1 MSTAPDL
8 GRGNT
13 LLSHPSRVRG
23 GGQPISSQPPSAPP
37 SSASAQSPTA
47 STRPSVSS
55 WSRGQPAWTKTT
67 GQPFINPQPRGGG
80 PPPIS
85 SRGGVSLS
93 FVCDADGPPLTVEGL
108 PSVHTSSSI
117 VTSLP
122 QRDHPSDAPP
132 TEFPRGGPP
141 FLPTPSPR
149 PGVGKAG
156 LPVKVLA
163 NFFRVNFQGKRIYEY
178 TVGIS
183 PSPSPSRKAELF
195 NLLERSQAQVWREFY
210 PFIVH
215 DKHAKLYSVRE
226 LPQPLVIEVT
236 EKVGPPPSHES
247 TFTFSIEKNCE
258 LNTDALSKYLKGDL
272 AYQNYNT
279 SPVIAVYNLMLQKYA
294 SSTAMRVSGGDEV
307 RSGCYYFKNTEY
319 RSGLLSHLQPQR
331 SLSDRLQAWGGV
343 FVSVRP
349 VHSQLMVNVGLCVS
363 AFHKSRNLGE
373 AISVF
378 KRASHGA
385 DPTRFLQGV
394 KVTSEYRGYMTTM
407 RVQEVVDKPPAK
419 LRFQW
424 DNKDVSVADYI
435 ERRYNT
441 SLKHA
446 GDWPVINVA
455 GRKSPHP
462 VYVPV
467 ELCRIAEDQLFK
479 GKLEDNEARE
489 MIKFACRKPA
499 DNRILIDE
507 GLRLLGFSKP
517 NTTGMRQSA
526 LTDAKTD
533 NATLDNFDI
542 TVDPRMVD
550 ILARVLPCPK
560 LQYGNRRLDNVKDGG
575 WNTLG
580 CKFVR
585 GAVVQSWCVL
595 NVRDGALRPN
605 NDDLTPESICKEFE
619 KKCKECGIM
628 FKGKPAILKTEALPD
643 IQRDACRRKA
653 LAEVRRVIKDWC
665 DANFKHGNENRAKS
679 SFILVLLRRRDNF
692 IYPGIKRM
700 CDLEFGIHTLHVL
713 VSKLDSSTPSKL
725 DQYYANVALKVNIKL
740 GGVNHLLGDD
750 DVRWLKQKKTMVVGM
765 DVTHPSPGSHV
776 GTPSIAA
783 VVASV
788 DNSFVH
794 FPASLRCQ
802 ISKQEMIGDLRA
814 MFNKRLH
821 AYGGRP
827 ETLPERVIVYRDGVS
842 EALTPSTWQT
852 QYNAVLMDELQS
864 IKDAF
869 TDKYGSSPHPAL
881 TIVVCGKRHHVRLF
895 PAHEQT
901 SNATGVRNRSG
912 NTLPGTVVDNTITSV
927 FYFDFYLQAHAAVQG
942 HVKGTHYVVL
952 YDENNLGS
960 DEVQQGTYSASY
972 LYARA
977 SKSVSLVPPAYY
989 ADLACER
996 GRCYLNNF
1004 FDGNELDDN
1013 RKESTS
1019 GGKAREDDGRL
1030 VFNKALKAWG
1040 EGVHKKLKDSMFYI

>member
-1 MSTAPDL
+1 MAA
-8 GRGNT
+8 
-13 LLSHPSRVRG
+13 SRRARG
-23 GGQPISSQPPSAPP
+23 GSSRTSDNQGGQGPGGIGSSQGDTGGLRGGTTR
-37 SSASAQSPTA
+37 SSILNLAVEAR
-47 STRPSVSS
+47 RPSVLVVACLF
-55 WSRGQPAWTKTT
+55 R
-67 GQPFINPQPRGGG
+67 
-80 PPPIS
+80 
-85 SRGGVSLS
+85 L
-93 FVCDADGPPLTVEGL
+93 
-108 PSVHTSSSI
+108 
-117 VTSLP
+117 
-122 QRDHPSDAPP
+122 
-132 TEFPRGGPP
+132 GGPP
-141 FLPTPSPR
+141 FLPTPSSR
-149 PGVGKAG
+149 PGVGTAG

-163 NFFRVNFQGKRIYEY
+163 NFFRVNFQGKHIYEY
-178 TVGIS
+178 TVSIS

-195 NLLERSQAQVWREFY
+195 NLLERSRGQVWREFY

-236 EKVGPPPSHES
+236 EKVGPPPSNES
-247 TFTFSIEKNCE
+247 AFTFTIEKNCE
-258 LNTDALSKYLKGDL
+258 LNTEALSKFLKGDL

-279 SPVIAVYNLMLQKYA
+279 SPLIAVYNLMLQKYA

-319 RSGLLSHLQPQR
+319 RSGLPSHLQPQR
-331 SLSDRLQAWGGV
+331 GLSDRLQAWGGV

-373 AISVF
+373 AISDF

-385 DPTRFLQGV
+385 DPTRFLQRV
-394 KVTSEYRGYMTTM
+394 KVTSEYRGYTTTM

-441 SLKHA
+441 NLKHA

-467 ELCRIAEDQLFK
+467 ELCRIADDQLFK

-499 DNRILIDE
+499 DNRILIPE

-517 NTTGMRQSA
+517 NVTGIRQSVPPN
-526 LTDAKTD
+526 AKTD

-560 LQYGNRRLDNVKDGG
+560 LQYGNCRLDNVKDGG

-605 NDDLTPESICKEFE
+605 NDDLTPESICKDFE
-619 KKCKECGIM
+619 KKCKECGIV
-628 FKGKPAILKTEALPD
+628 FKGRPAILKTEALPD

-776 GTPSIAA
+776 GTPSVAA

-788 DNSFVH
+788 DDSFVH

-814 MFNKRLH
+814 MFNERLH
-821 AYGGRP
+821 AYGGQP

-842 EALTPSTWQT
+842 ET

-869 TDKYGSSPHPAL
+869 ADKYANSPHPAL

-895 PAHEQT
+895 PAQEQT
-901 SNATGVRNRSG
+901 SNATGVKNRSG

-1013 RKESTS
+1013 RKESAS

-1040 EGVHKKLKDSMFYI
+1040 EGVHKNLKDSMFYI